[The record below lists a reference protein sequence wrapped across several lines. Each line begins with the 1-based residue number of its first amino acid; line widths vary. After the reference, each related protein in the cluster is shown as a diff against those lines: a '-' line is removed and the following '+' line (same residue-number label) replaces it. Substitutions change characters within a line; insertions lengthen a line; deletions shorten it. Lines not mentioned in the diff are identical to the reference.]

1 MITKEALN
9 HFNFVGISGL
19 ANSGKDLFFDLCRE
33 RLSQKKMSSCGLA
46 IAKELKKECNPAI
59 KKIYGFSLCK
69 CDRNQKD
76 SARDA
81 LVFYGTLKREES
93 KGRHWINKAERNIQA
108 MYLNSLNCDYRKPTL
123 FVTDVRYSEY
133 RRDEVYWI
141 KKELNGTLVHV
152 RRYETEPELDK
163 YGLPTGNLNKIYHQ
177 PPNSSEQKND
187 PKLQK
192 AADYLVEWPT
202 QHGGLKKTKEKLF
215 PVVDEFLENFIL

>member
-1 MITKEALN
+1 
-9 HFNFVGISGL
+9 
-19 ANSGKDLFFDLCRE
+19 
-33 RLSQKKMSSCGLA
+33 MSSCGLA

-163 YGLPTGNLNKIYHQ
+163 YGLPTGNLNKTYHQ

-202 QHGGLKKTKEKLF
+202 QHGGLKKAKEKLF
-215 PVVDEFLENFIL
+215 PVIDEFLENFIL